1 MIQETIKRSA
11 LILVDLQND
20 FVEGG
25 ALAVEGGRDL
35 IAIANRVMPNFDL
48 VVASQDWHPANHQ
61 SFASQHTD
69 LAIGTQFMLNG
80 LVQTAWPDHCVQGT
94 FGAELV
100 EGLDRSRINRIFFK
114 GMNAKIDSYSAL
126 FDNGHLQST
135 GLIDYLRSESISYVA
150 VMGLATDYCVRFTAL
165 DTVQEGFETSLLLEG
180 CRGVELKPGDIAS
193 AIEEMRAAGVAIC

>member
-135 GLIDYLRSESISYVA
+135 GLADYLRSESISYVA